1 MMSMML
7 ISSAINLKVGIITGM
22 IIGGVLAVTAKQMVE
37 NRSFMSNCSKKS
49 SDTDEHIKDEDEA
62 TLDGHSKD

>member
-1 MMSMML
+1 ML

-37 NRSFMSNCSKKS
+37 NRGCMSSSSKKS
-49 SDTDEHIKDEDEA
+49 ADTDDQMKDADEP
-62 TLDGHSKD
+62 TLDEHSKD

>member
-1 MMSMML
+1 
-7 ISSAINLKVGIITGM
+7 M

-37 NRSFMSNCSKKS
+37 NRSCMSNCSKKS

-62 TLDGHSKD
+62 TLDEHSKD